1 VFLSPPSRSNH
12 DRSCGTLSSGQI
24 PSYSG
29 QHPHLCLTGL
39 ELRTFLMVVVH
50 ACGLGAAEGTMQAVF
65 FGARKKLFWRWRS
78 KGRSS
83 TTVVWGCIHRSSVRD
98 TQKNV
103 ISHSVFSR
111 VESLT
116 AEMASD
122 TVIYTCGSKFY
133 PGGLNINCPWVMF
146 GISNACFRP
155 PNSLLR
161 NPGLSKEY
169 EMLLTEFANITQQ
182 SCRVA
187 RVKYRLQVSR
197 SRIKN
202 DVLIAQTWN
211 MMGGTLTTF
220 RYSTI

>member
-1 VFLSPPSRSNH
+1 MEVEGSFIDNCRIGVHPPFECPRYPNH
-12 DRSCGTLSSGQI
+12 L
-24 PSYSG
+24 
-29 QHPHLCLTGL
+29 
-39 ELRTFLMVVVH
+39 
-50 ACGLGAAEGTMQAVF
+50 ALG
-65 FGARKKLFWRWRS
+65 
-78 KGRSS
+78 
-83 TTVVWGCIHRSSVRD
+83 
-98 TQKNV
+98 
-103 ISHSVFSR
+103 FSR
-111 VESLT
+111 VEFLT

-122 TVIYTCGSKFY
+122 TVIYTCGPKFY
-133 PGGLNINCPWVMF
+133 PGGVNINCPWVMF

-169 EMLLTEFANITQQ
+169 EMLLTELANITQQ

-187 RVKYRLQVSR
+187 RVKYGLQVSR

-211 MMGGTLTTF
+211 MMAGTLTTF